1 MISDPILKKAVRLA
15 KRRKYD
21 ESIKLLEAEV
31 FQYRDSYGYCHIL
44 GLTCLYA
51 GDFGGAFDYLNRAKN
66 IKFKEPPTLLG
77 LAALFLRREET
88 DRALDLYL
96 DIQDIDP
103 KNKTVKKALKI
114 IRKYG
119 GTDQL
124 STWLAQGK
132 LASLYPSLPRV
143 SISVKPL
150 PIVIA
155 AVVLAAATVVAIGIK
170 NVQVFKRGGLEKS
183 VLERTERDKPTE
195 TGGVY
200 RYILTSEQVISVY
213 EKARKLFNTYHDE
226 AARRELNRILESN
239 ASAAVKNKARILQSF
254 LETPGF
260 DTLKDRF
267 SYAEVAADP
276 LLYRGCH
283 VLWRGSAANV
293 RIEADK
299 VGFEFLVG
307 YDTRTV
313 MEGAVAVELDFPAE
327 INTVEPLEV
336 LGRVVP
342 LSVDKFKIAG
352 TGIHQSPR
360 N

>member
-1 MISDPILKKAVRLA
+1 MISDPILKKAIRLA
-15 KRRKYD
+15 KRGKYD
-21 ESIKLLEAEV
+21 DSVKLLEAEV
-31 FQYRDSYGYCHIL
+31 FRYRDSYIYCHIL
-44 GLTCLYA
+44 GLVCLYA
-51 GDFGGAFDYLNRAKN
+51 GDFGGSFDYLNRAKK

-88 DRALDLYL
+88 DRALDIYL
-96 DIQDIDP
+96 DVQDIDP
-103 KNKTVKKALKI
+103 KNNTAKKALKI

-119 GTDQL
+119 GTEEFGA
-124 STWLAQGK
+124 WLARGK
-132 LASLYPSLPRV
+132 LASLYPSMPRV

-150 PIVIA
+150 PVVIA
-155 AVVLAAATVVAIGIK
+155 AVVLAAAVVAVIGVK
-170 NVQVFKRGGLEKS
+170 NVTVFKRNGMEKS
-183 VLERTERDKPTE
+183 VLEKTERENPTE
-195 TGGVY
+195 TEGVY
-200 RYILTSEQVISVY
+200 RYVFTAEEVVSLF
-213 EKARKLFNTYHDE
+213 EKARKLFNSHHDE

-239 ASAAVKNKARILQSF
+239 ASTPIKNKARILQGY

-293 RIEADK
+293 STGPDK
-299 VGFEFLVG
+299 VNFDFLVG

-313 MEGAVAVELDFPAE
+313 MEGAVSVELNFPAE
-327 INTVEPLEV
+327 INTIEPLEV

-342 LSVDKFKIAG
+342 FSVDKFMIAG